1 MSYIIV
7 PLHIYDNEH
16 LLEDTNYIIGSN
28 NQAEVSY
35 GRAGTLKVKLTDN
48 CGNDFQFYGVYP
60 SLPEVRD
67 KIEEQLTNY
76 SWASPSIFGNYF
88 IDNELRCSSIFK
100 KGEYWYGIFETSM
113 PDGYIE
119 DLANLTKLFLEG
131 ELTEEQI
138 QAVNDRWE
146 NWEEVVAEAERLAD
160 TCLSG
165 YVGNSRIVAD
175 TCDRA
180 ISTHIPY
187 DSRVNLAD
195 TFVTHSEFEDWKK
208 QFVSAETNTAEKMF
222 HDSWDDI
229 SNKPDLK
236 KGKENCMAMNLFGD
250 IRVGKAGPQYSLT
263 YFGTVAYRG
272 KSYYQGKIFDA
283 TGMTIN
289 FDMLYFVP
297 STEVKKGDII
307 EHNGVGHYV
316 TEVANGVI
324 KAVNL
329 LEGNED
335 TIVPGGPFGMVM
347 YSKLFNPFGNM
358 DNGNSFGNMLLM
370 QSLMGDDRGNG
381 NNGMLLAM
389 MMMQGGFKLPSFEFP
404 VAKSVEPATK
414 PVDTEKK

>member
-7 PLHIYDNEH
+7 PLHIYDNEY
-16 LLEDTNYIIGSN
+16 LLEETNYIIDNGN
-28 NQAEVSY
+28 NRAEISY

-48 CGNDFQFYGVYP
+48 CDDEFQFYGVYP
-60 SLPEVRD
+60 SLPKIQD
-67 KIEEQLTNY
+67 KIAEQLNNY
-76 SWASPSIFGNYF
+76 SWVSPSIFGNYF

-100 KGEYWYGIFETSM
+100 IGEYWYGIFETSM
-113 PDGYIE
+113 PSGYIE
-119 DLANLTKLFLEG
+119 DLENLTKSFLEG
-131 ELTEEQI
+131 KFTEEQG
-138 QAVNDRWE
+138 QAIKEKWE
-146 NWEEVVAEAERLAD
+146 NWEEAVAEAERLAS
-160 TCLSG
+160 TCLSTSL
-165 YVGNSRIVAD
+165 GNSRIVAD

-180 ISTHIPY
+180 IITHIPY

-195 TFVTHSEFEDWKK
+195 TFVTHKEFEEWMK
-208 QFVSAETNTAEKMF
+208 QFVSDEDTNKAKKMF
-222 HDSWDDI
+222 QEDWDDI

-250 IRVGKAGPQYSLT
+250 IRVGKAGSQYSLT

-297 STEVKKGDII
+297 STEVAKGDII

-324 KAVNL
+324 KAINL

-358 DNGNSFGNMLLM
+358 NNGNSFGNMLLM
-370 QSLMGDDRGNG
+370 QSLMGDDKGSG

-404 VAKSVEPATK
+404 AAKPID
-414 PVDTEKK
+414 PEKK